1 MVKGQVK
8 SEKQVQG
15 DLGPPLRT
23 RDQEEEMEET
33 QSPTHRKGSLEV
45 K

>member
-1 MVKGQVK
+1 MK

-23 RDQEEEMEET
+23 RDQEEEMEKET